1 MDARHQLAWIEWLR
15 QVVVRAHFEAD
26 DAVHFLALGGQ
37 HDDRHALAGAAQP
50 PAHGEPVLARE
61 HQVEDDQVRRIALQ
75 PLVELARVGE
85 RPHVEALL
93 AQVAREEVAQAHV
106 VVDDEDACRGGPGVH
121 VTN

>member
-1 MDARHQLAWIEWLR
+1 MRSTSSPLAVSMMIGTRSPAPRSRRHTASPSSP
-15 QVVVRAHFEAD
+15 
-26 DAVHFLALGGQ
+26 G
-37 HDDRHALAGAAQP
+37 
-50 PAHGEPVLARE
+50 E
-61 HQVEDDQVRRIALQ
+61 HQVEHDQVRRVALQ